1 MTAPLRVIN
10 PNSSAH
16 VTAAIERAAAPFR
29 AAGHAIACVAMAD
42 GPAGIESEADLVA
55 AVGPMLRYAES
66 HAGDSAGFVIACFGD
81 PGLHLMRERFGRR
94 VYGIAECGVLAA
106 LLAGERFGVISILE
120 PAVARHRRSFAAM
133 GVTQRLAG
141 ERAIGMGVARLGD
154 HETLLARMAETGGRL
169 IAEDGADVILMAG
182 AAMSAVREAL
192 EARLG
197 VPVIDP
203 TQAALAMAT
212 GFAPL
217 QADAAASSAAA
228 SSGAAPSP
236 S

>member
-1 MTAPLRVIN
+1 MAPPLRVIN

-16 VTAAIERAAAPFR
+16 VTAAIERAAAPFV
-29 AAGHAIACVAMAD
+29 AAGHVITCVAMAD
-42 GPAGIESEADLVA
+42 GPAGIETEADLVA
-55 AVGPMLRYAES
+55 AVGPMLAYAEA
-66 HAGDSAGFVIACFGD
+66 HADDSAGFVIACFGD

-106 LLAGERFGVISILE
+106 LLAGERFGVISILA
-120 PAVARHRRSFAAM
+120 PAVARHRRFFAAM

-141 ERAIGMGVARLGD
+141 DRAIGMGVARLADG
-154 HETLLARMAETGGRL
+154 ETLFARMAETGAKL

-182 AAMSAVREAL
+182 AAMSHVREAL

-212 GFAPL
+212 GLAPL
-217 QADAAASSAAA
+217 QA
-228 SSGAAPSP
+228 SGTAPSP